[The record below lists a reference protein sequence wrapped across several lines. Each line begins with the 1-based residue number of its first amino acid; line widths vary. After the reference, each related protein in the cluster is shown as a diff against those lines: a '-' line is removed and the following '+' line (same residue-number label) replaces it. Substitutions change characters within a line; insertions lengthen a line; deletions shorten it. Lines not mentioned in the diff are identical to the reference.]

1 MLLGKTP
8 IVVVHLWPALPNII
22 FIYYTETWQKK
33 HQQLLTEFFWFVDK
47 SLTQCRQ
54 SNLNKVQLDTPY
66 CIEFQSQVTDL
77 IRYAIKWNVQ
87 DINLQLHSIT
97 EEKFELNQ
105 AKLNDDSIRNII
117 TGRPLLETFHLQ
129 YYCYGFRRIDIA
141 SKSVKNLVLGGHCD
155 SQHDIIEIN
164 APYILSLT
172 MEHGLYLSKLLL
184 LNVSSLVLLEAWQL
198 WDKTT

>member
-1 MLLGKTP
+1 M
-8 IVVVHLWPALPNII
+8 
-22 FIYYTETWQKK
+22 
-33 HQQLLTEFFWFVDK
+33 
-47 SLTQCRQ
+47 S
-54 SNLNKVQLDTPY
+54 
-66 CIEFQSQVTDL
+66 
-77 IRYAIKWNVQ
+77 AIKPQ
-87 DINLQLHSIT
+87 QSAAGYPLL
-97 EEKFELNQ
+97 

-129 YYCYGFRRIDIA
+129 YYCYGFRWIDIA

-184 LNVSSLVLLEAWQL
+184 LNVSSLVKAKLSYWKHGNYGTKQHEKMEDMLKGFIMSLYHVKELKIGYHCQQVLARLEAKGFML
-198 WDKTT
+198 PLNMKN